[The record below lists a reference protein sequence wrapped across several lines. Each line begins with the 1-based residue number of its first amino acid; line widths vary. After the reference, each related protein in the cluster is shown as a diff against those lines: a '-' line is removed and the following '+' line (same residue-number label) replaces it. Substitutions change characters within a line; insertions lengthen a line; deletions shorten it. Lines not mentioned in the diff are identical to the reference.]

1 MKNDQKPLTYNES
14 GVDIELGE
22 AFVEDIAKYA
32 KTTDRVGSMG
42 GLGGFGG
49 LFDIGKLGFKSPIL
63 VSSTDGVGT
72 KLLLAIE
79 ANRHS
84 TIGVD
89 LVAMCVND
97 LIVQGAEPLFF
108 LDYYAT
114 GKLERKISN
123 SIIQGI
129 IKGCKLANMALLGGE
144 TAEMPG
150 MYSSGK
156 YDLAGFSVGIVE
168 KDRLITGERI
178 SEKDSILA
186 LPSSGLHSNGFSLV
200 RKIIN
205 KHTEMGLKTP
215 SYDELLCP
223 TSIYV
228 QPIVALLKKFE
239 INGIVHV
246 TGGGITHNLPRI
258 LPQGLGATLQLNQF
272 DLPEIFQWIM
282 EKGPI
287 ELSEMLRTFNCGIG
301 MLLIVNPNKLA
312 DIQNELSI
320 LKQPSVE
327 IGTIEKIN
335 KIEYSGLFKNL

>member
-1 MKNDQKPLTYNES
+1 MENDHKPLSYNES
-14 GVDIELGE
+14 GVDIKAGE
-22 AFVEDIAKYA
+22 AFVEDIATHA
-32 KTTDRVGSMG
+32 KTTYRVGSMG

-49 LFDIGKLGFKSPIL
+49 LFDIGKLGLKSPIL

-79 ANRHS
+79 ANHHS
-84 TIGVD
+84 TIGID

-114 GKLERKISN
+114 GKLESKISN

-129 IKGCKLANMALLGGE
+129 IKGCKVANMALLGGE

-156 YDLAGFSVGIVE
+156 YDLAGFSVGVVE
-168 KDRLITGERI
+168 KNRLITGERI

-200 RKIIN
+200 RKIID
-205 KHTEMGLKTP
+205 KQAKMGLKIP

-223 TSIYV
+223 TNIYV
-228 QPIVALLKKFE
+228 QPVLALLKKFE

-246 TGGGITHNLPRI
+246 TGGGVTHNLPRI
-258 LPQGLGATLQLNQF
+258 LPQGLGATIQLNQIE
-272 DLPEIFQWIM
+272 LPKIFQWIM
-282 EKGPI
+282 EKGPV
-287 ELSEMLRTFNCGIG
+287 ELHEMLQTFNCGIG

-312 DIQNELSI
+312 DIQNELAS

-327 IGTIEKIN
+327 IGTIESNN

>member
-42 GLGGFGG
+42 ELGGFGG

-108 LDYYAT
+108 LDCYAT

-144 TAEMPG
+144 TAEMPD

-258 LPQGLGATLQLNQF
+258 LPQGLGATLQLNQI